1 MNEIDVEI
9 RGRIF
14 EMRRE
19 RSIIEDMNF
28 LMVRVEIMS

>member
-1 MNEIDVEI
+1 MNETDVEI
-9 RGRIF
+9 RGRTF

-28 LMVRVEIMS
+28 LMVRAEIMS